1 MEIEVDQDV
10 LNKLNTSYESG
21 IQVWAAAW
29 GNGGVDPDMFQIWCS
44 GDENQTPSSTGLH
57 WLYKNGSED
66 QKQALTKLNE
76 LIKAGRTTLDMEER
90 KAIYKDALEYS
101 TGLAVEIPTYQRKN
115 LFVYDK
121 NVIKVDSLLS
131 GEDVTPFQSP
141 IRQIWNIELN

>member
-1 MEIEVDQDV
+1 MCIRDR
-10 LNKLNTSYESG
+10 
-21 IQVWAAAW
+21 
-29 GNGGVDPDMFQIWCS
+29 
-44 GDENQTPSSTGLH
+44 
-57 WLYKNGSED
+57 
-66 QKQALTKLNE
+66 
-76 LIKAGRTTLDMEER
+76 IKAGRTTLDMEER